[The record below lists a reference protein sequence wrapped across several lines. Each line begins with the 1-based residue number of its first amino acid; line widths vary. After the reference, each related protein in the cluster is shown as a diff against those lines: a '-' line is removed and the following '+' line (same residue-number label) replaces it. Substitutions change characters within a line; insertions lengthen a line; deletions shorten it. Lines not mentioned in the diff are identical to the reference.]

1 MTSFVLF
8 FLPILIYL
16 TYWQTTRGFEKQ
28 AIWEVY
34 EENKTLIPL
43 NEQQLDGG
51 SLERL
56 KYRNI
61 LLKGKYIDKSFL
73 LDNRMYRK
81 KRGFEVFTPFLAESG
96 KVYLINRGWTNSFEE
111 IEVDFFE
118 RVFLIEGILSPFKK
132 YGLDLKNK
140 QETKAFPI
148 VVQELTHQKALQ
160 ILENNTGLEKMVIQL
175 SAASVGSF
183 EPIWAPLEMQAQRHW
198 GYAVQWFGLAI
209 VLLYLYIY
217 FGIKQAKK

>member
-28 AIWEVY
+28 SIWEVY
-34 EENKTLIPL
+34 EENKTLSPL

-81 KRGFEVFTPFLAESG
+81 KRGLLPF
-96 KVYLINRGWTNSFEE
+96 
-111 IEVDFFE
+111 
-118 RVFLIEGILSPFKK
+118 
-132 YGLDLKNK
+132 
-140 QETKAFPI
+140 
-148 VVQELTHQKALQ
+148 
-160 ILENNTGLEKMVIQL
+160 
-175 SAASVGSF
+175 
-183 EPIWAPLEMQAQRHW
+183 
-198 GYAVQWFGLAI
+198 
-209 VLLYLYIY
+209 
-217 FGIKQAKK
+217 